1 MKIRFLSAAL
11 CMSTLLQPTFADA
24 AEESLVLAPSSR
36 WNLDYGEES
45 CRLGRTFGEGENK
58 VLLIFA
64 KYAPGISMEVMA
76 SGVPLSAKRA
86 RSFTYSF
93 DPAEKIEE
101 ERPFFGDLESGGTI
115 WQFSGKLIPPATFD
129 NLQEAEASKA
139 EFRVAESQAAD
150 ATKSITFKV
159 GGKAPVILETG
170 GLGGVLS
177 AMDACLDDLVSSW
190 GYDLEIQKSIV
201 KEPEAQ
207 GDMSKWLDYPTL
219 PLRRGLSGSVRYRL
233 AIDEEGRLTD
243 CIIQSNHSDPIFGEE
258 VCNRFMRRARYEPA
272 RNAQGEGVRSY
283 VASTVVFISG

>member
-1 MKIRFLSAAL
+1 MKIGFFSAAL
-11 CMSTLLQPTFADA
+11 CMGTLLQPAFAA
-24 AEESLVLAPSSR
+24 AADEPLVLAPSSR

-45 CRLGRTFGEGENK
+45 CRLGRSFGEGENM

-93 DPAEKIEE
+93 DPAEKIAEKK
-101 ERPFFGDLESGGTI
+101 PFFGELESGGTI
-115 WQFSGKLIPPATFD
+115 WQFSGKLIPPAAFEK
-129 NLQEAEASKA
+129 LQEAEASKA
-139 EFRVAESQAAD
+139 DFRAEESRAA
-150 ATKSITFKV
+150 ATTKSMTFHV
-159 GGKAPVILETG
+159 GNAAPVVLETG
-170 GLGGVLS
+170 ALDGVLS

-190 GYDLEIQKSIV
+190 GYDPEIQKSIV

-207 GDMSKWLDYPTL
+207 GEMAKWLDYPTL

-243 CIIQSNHSDPIFGEE
+243 CIIQSNYSDPKFGEE

-272 RNAQGEGVRSY
+272 RNAQGEGIRSY
-283 VASTVVFISG
+283 VANTVVFISG